1 MMDLMERFEISILTN
16 EKLYGRG
23 GNSFS
28 SVLRIEEIRDNQR
41 FIEKLSLDKGK
52 GSHTLIEKGKEM

>member
-28 SVLRIEEIRDNQR
+28 SVLRIEEIR
-41 FIEKLSLDKGK
+41 EKASEI
-52 GSHTLIEKGKEM
+52 H